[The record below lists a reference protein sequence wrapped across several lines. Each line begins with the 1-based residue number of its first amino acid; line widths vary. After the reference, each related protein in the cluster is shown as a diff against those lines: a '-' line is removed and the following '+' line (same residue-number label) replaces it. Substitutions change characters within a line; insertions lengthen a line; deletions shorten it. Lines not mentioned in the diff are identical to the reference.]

1 MFTKYG
7 NKSPTFNTTG
17 VRLNA
22 SNIWEKGGG
31 RGRGGEEE
39 KERVRRSKKNNT
51 VLCTYIEWLY
61 LDEFEKHS
69 V

>member
-1 MFTKYG
+1 MLTKYG
-7 NKSPTFNTTG
+7 NESPTFNTTG
-17 VRLNA
+17 VGLNA

-51 VLCTYIEWLY
+51 II
-61 LDEFEKHS
+61 
-69 V
+69 